1 MPAFGVPESTPPLDR
16 LRPAGNAT
24 LVGARANVGTGKPSA
39 VTWKL
44 GPLVP
49 TVKVAL
55 LALVN
60 AGASFTVKVKVC
72 VPAAPTPLLTLRLIV

>member
-1 MPAFGVPESTPPLDR
+1 MRGKSITSARFITT
-16 LRPAGNAT
+16 AGSEEN
-24 LVGARANVGTGKPSA
+24 LH
-39 VTWKL
+39 
-44 GPLVP
+44 